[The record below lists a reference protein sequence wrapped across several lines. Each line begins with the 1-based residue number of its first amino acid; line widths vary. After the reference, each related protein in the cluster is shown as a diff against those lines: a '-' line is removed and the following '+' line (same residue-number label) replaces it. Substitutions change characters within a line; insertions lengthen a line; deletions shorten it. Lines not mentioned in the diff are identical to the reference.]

1 MSIKTLSKAINH
13 LDEQEARWFAVYTR
27 YKREKWVAQR
37 LADKGIEC
45 YVPLQKVTRRYTRKV
60 KHLEIPL
67 ISCYIFVKIR
77 KSSYIPVLEEQEIV
91 TFVKIAKD
99 LIAIPEREINL
110 MKRITGEEYAI
121 EAQARTLEV
130 GNRVR
135 IATGNLTGMEGIL
148 VQKENKKQFVV
159 ELDQLGY
166 QLLLQIPEEQLEL
179 I

>member
-1 MSIKTLSKAINH
+1 MSTKTLSQTINQ

-27 YKREKWVAQR
+27 YKREKWVGGM
-37 LADKGIEC
+37 LKEKGIEA
-45 YVPLQKVTRRYTRKV
+45 YVPVQKVTRRYTRKI

-67 ISCYIFVKIR
+67 ISCYIFVKIT
-77 KSSYIPVLEEQEIV
+77 KKEYVPVLETPDVV
-91 TFVKIAKD
+91 TFVKIARD

-110 MKRITGEEYAI
+110 MKRVTGEQYEI
-121 EAQARTLEV
+121 TAQTRALEV

-135 IATGNLTGMEGIL
+135 IATGNLTGMEGML
-148 VQKENKKQFVV
+148 VQKENGKQFVV

-166 QLLLQIPEEQLEL
+166 QLLLQIPQEQLEL